1 MLTYDLEKRGEL
13 PRYDYLYRCIKG
25 DILSGRLGPG
35 ERLPSKRALAAHL
48 GTAVA
53 TVENAYAQLLAEGYL
68 VSRQRAGY
76 YVAQVESRAGGA
88 CPAEVGT
95 CGAEAGPWGERRGG
109 EAPPRPWL
117 LDLRG
122 SGGGIEGFPFSVW
135 ARLTRRVLSERGPAL
150 LRAVPHSGVP
160 ELREALARHLYE
172 LRGIRARPEQ
182 IVVGAGAEYLYNL
195 LVQLLGRERGYGL
208 EDPGYSRAWQVYALN
223 GARCRS
229 LPVDG
234 QGVPPEAFEGTDL
247 QVLHLS
253 PNHQFP
259 TGAVTP
265 IPRRQAMLRWAGA
278 GDRYLIE
285 DDYDSEFR
293 FSGRPIP
300 PLQSIDQGGKVLYLN
315 TFSRTLAPSLRIGYL
330 VLPPALVGLYREKLG
345 FYACTVPAIE
355 QHTLALFLSEGYFES
370 HLNRMRVFYRGR
382 RDRVLEAVQDSPL
395 AGRCRPLRE
404 EAGLHFLLELDT
416 DVPDRELARRGEEA
430 GLRLSFLTDY
440 QRREGSAPAHTLV
453 VHYPAL
459 APEGLGRG
467 LEALAR
473 LLD

>member
-48 GTAVA
+48 GTAVV

-76 YVAQVESRAGGA
+76 YVAQVESRAG
-88 CPAEVGT
+88 
-95 CGAEAGPWGERRGG
+95 EAVPPGEETRETDRAGLG
-109 EAPPRPWL
+109 DERSGREARPWL

-122 SGGGIEGFPFSVW
+122 SGGGVQGFPFSVW
-135 ARLTRRVLSERGPAL
+135 AKLTRRVLSERGPAL
-150 LRAVPHSGVP
+150 LEPIPHSGAP

-172 LRGIRARPEQ
+172 LRGIRAQPEQ

-195 LVQLLGRERGYGL
+195 LVQLLGREGSYGV
-208 EDPGYSRAWQVYALN
+208 EDPGYSKAWQVYTLN

-234 QGVPPEAFEGTDL
+234 QGVPPEALGEDL
-247 QVLHLS
+247 RALHIS

-265 IPRRQAMLRWAGA
+265 IPRRQALLRWAQA

-300 PLQSIDQGGKVLYLN
+300 PLQSLDQGGKVLYLN

-330 VLPPALVGLYREKLG
+330 VLSPALTEAYREKLG

-355 QHTLALFLSEGYFES
+355 QHTLALFLREGYFES

-382 RDRVLEAVQDSPL
+382 RDRVLEAVRNSPL

-416 DVPDRELARRGEEA
+416 NIPDRELARRGEEA

-440 QRREGSAPAHTLV
+440 QRQEGSAPAHTLV

-467 LEALAR
+467 LEVLAR

>member
-53 TVENAYAQLLAEGYL
+53 TVENAYAQLLEEGYL

-76 YVAQVESRAGGA
+76 YVAQVESRAGSA

-95 CGAEAGPWGERRGG
+95 CGAEAGPWEERRGG

-395 AGRCRPLRE
+395 AGRCPPLRE

-467 LEALAR
+467 LEVLAR

>member
-48 GTAVA
+48 GTAVV

-76 YVAQVESRAGGA
+76 YVAQVESRAGSA

-95 CGAEAGPWGERRGG
+95 CGAEAGPWEERRGG

-382 RDRVLEAVQDSPL
+382 RDRVLEAVQDSHL
-395 AGRCRPLRE
+395 AGRCHPLRE

-467 LEALAR
+467 LEVLAR

>member
-1 MLTYDLEKRGEL
+1 M
-13 PRYDYLYRCIKG
+13 
-25 DILSGRLGPG
+25 
-35 ERLPSKRALAAHL
+35 
-48 GTAVA
+48 
-53 TVENAYAQLLAEGYL
+53 
-68 VSRQRAGY
+68 
-76 YVAQVESRAGGA
+76 
-88 CPAEVGT
+88 
-95 CGAEAGPWGERRGG
+95 
-109 EAPPRPWL
+109 
-117 LDLRG
+117 
-122 SGGGIEGFPFSVW
+122 
-135 ARLTRRVLSERGPAL
+135 
-150 LRAVPHSGVP
+150 
-160 ELREALARHLYE
+160 
-172 LRGIRARPEQ
+172 
-182 IVVGAGAEYLYNL
+182 
-195 LVQLLGRERGYGL
+195 QLLGRERGYGL

-440 QRREGSAPAHTLV
+440 QRQEGSAPAHTLV

>member
-95 CGAEAGPWGERRGG
+95 CGAEAGLWGERRGG
-109 EAPPRPWL
+109 ETPPRPWL

-370 HLNRMRVFYRGR
+370 HLNRMRVFYRNR

-440 QRREGSAPAHTLV
+440 QRQEGSAPAHTLV